1 MFNLKDD
8 KLIDYAE
15 HYELSKELIENF
27 FSCPKII
34 NISAESGVDNFMQMA
49 FDALDSLDH
58 YDKITADLWIK
69 FCVNQA
75 CEREAYFKT
84 IELRDLLAKKYN
96 LSIEDSQSAILNAIE
111 QVDYDTFCDEN
122 EFKAEYKNLDIDC
135 NEGDIPF

>member
-75 CEREAYFKT
+75 CEREAYSKS
-84 IELRDLLAKKYN
+84 IELRASLAKKY
-96 LSIEDSQSAILNAIE
+96 
-111 QVDYDTFCDEN
+111 
-122 EFKAEYKNLDIDC
+122 DISLVLQT
-135 NEGDIPF
+135 